1 MGIGIMVEILL
12 LDGQVEAALALISHL
27 YRMGKKPEIFEWKEV
42 ATLDVYLRRQAAN
55 VGNYGLL
62 GQPNIDAASLHCHTR
77 KGLKALKR
85 RRDSA
90 GSSRKENVLIVR
102 PSASGDTKNNR
113 NLENLWPR
121 VRPDGAGGR
130 MGWSLCRCLR
140 AMN

>member
-1 MGIGIMVEILL
+1 MKIKLKSLKKLVACYRSWAMGIGIMVEILL

-102 PSASGDTKNNR
+102 PSSCGLASPIT
-113 NLENLWPR
+113 
-121 VRPDGAGGR
+121 R
-130 MGWSLCRCLR
+130 MRL
-140 AMN
+140 